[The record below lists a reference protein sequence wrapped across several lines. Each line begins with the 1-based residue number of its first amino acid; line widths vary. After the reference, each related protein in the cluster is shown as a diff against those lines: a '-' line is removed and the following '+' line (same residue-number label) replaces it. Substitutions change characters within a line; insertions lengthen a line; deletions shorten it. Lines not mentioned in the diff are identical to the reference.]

1 MVLVTGHLFHQERL
15 TSIAVGATGLAET
28 LVHKNLR
35 SPETNQG
42 APSMCK
48 RAFIQRVTHCKSH
61 LVRMSLAGQ
70 SAHR

>member
-42 APSMCK
+42 DPSMS
-48 RAFIQRVTHCKSH
+48 KSVETNTAAIY
-61 LVRMSLAGQ
+61 LS
-70 SAHR
+70 